1 MEASTR
7 TQRADAKRNREAVI
21 ETAIDLLGRD
31 PSASMS
37 DIAAASRVGRTTV
50 YRHFPTRDDLLVAMF
65 GRVIEESREMT
76 KGVVECA
83 GSAEDLL
90 RRLTPAMI
98 QLGLRFRFLHV
109 YRHLGQQ
116 TLESSKQVPD
126 DPVRVYLAEAR
137 ERGEVRAGLSDQ
149 WIASTIQALAI
160 AALDDLHAGF
170 TDEAGAELQL
180 ADTLVAA
187 IVARRLS

>member
-7 TQRADAKRNREAVI
+7 AQRADARRNRESVV
-21 ETAIDLLGRD
+21 ETAIDLLGKD
-31 PSASMS
+31 PAASIGE
-37 DIAAASRVGRTTV
+37 IAAASKVGRTTV

-65 GRVIEESREMT
+65 GRVVDEAREMT
-76 KGVVECA
+76 LEVVEQA
-83 GSAEDLL
+83 SSAEDLL
-90 RRLTPAMI
+90 RRLTPGMVR
-98 QLGLRFRFLHV
+98 LGLRFRFLHT

-116 TLESSKQVPD
+116 TLDSSKQVSD
-126 DPVRVYLAEAR
+126 DPVRLYLAESR
-137 ERGEVRAGLSDQ
+137 ERGEIRAGLSDQ

-180 ADTLVAA
+180 AETLVAA
-187 IVARRLS
+187 IVAD